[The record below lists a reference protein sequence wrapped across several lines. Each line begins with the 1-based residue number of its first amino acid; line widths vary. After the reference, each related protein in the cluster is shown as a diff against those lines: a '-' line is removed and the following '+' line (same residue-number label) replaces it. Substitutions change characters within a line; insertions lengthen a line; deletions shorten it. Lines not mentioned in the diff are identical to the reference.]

1 MSRPKGFKHSEETKE
16 KMRRKHN
23 WSSEARLSASIAKIG
38 NKNPAKRVEVKA
50 KISAALT
57 GRKLSAET
65 IEKMRGRTKD
75 KCYNWIEDRTKL
87 AKLSNGNEY
96 RNSPAYKE
104 WSRGVRNR
112 DGWKCKISNDDCCG
126 RLEAHHILGYSEH
139 PELRYSLNNG
149 ITLCH
154 THHPRV
160 RSEEKRLSPYFQELV
175 SVSKV

>member
-1 MSRPKGFKHSEETKE
+1 MSRAKGFKHSKETIEKMRNWVRSDSMRAKLSKGKLGDKNPAKRMDVRQKISKALTGRKLSEETKE
-16 KMRRKHN
+16 KMR
-23 WSSEARLSASIAKIG
+23 
-38 NKNPAKRVEVKA
+38 
-50 KISAALT
+50 
-57 GRKLSAET
+57 GRKGT
-65 IEKMRGRTKD
+65 Q
-75 KCYNWIEDRTKL
+75 CYNWIADRSKL

-154 THHPRV
+154 AHHPRV
-160 RSEEKRLSPYFQELV
+160 RSEEKRLSPYFQSLV